1 MGDVFCL
8 FLLYLVNKYFAH
20 ILFPASC
27 GIPFQVLPDY
37 QEGAEQVSQHF
48 LLKYV
53 IKFVSACHVPNQSNK
68 MALSYNL
75 QFISE

>member
-1 MGDVFCL
+1 MWGVFCL
-8 FLLYLVNKYFAH
+8 FLLYLVNKFFPH

-53 IKFVSACHVPNQSNK
+53 IMFVGACRVSNQTNK
-68 MALSYNL
+68 MALTICNS
-75 QFISE
+75 